1 MNSEKDFGKSVMA
14 VFKKAGFTCI
24 RIESASTISGMPDL
38 YVMGHGDDYFIE
50 LKNSKTNCKTPG
62 QFKVEWRPGQQGWA
76 ATYKLQHLHCKF
88 VPVEPDSKIS
98 VKKVVS
104 KCSWTFQCFN
114 DKIYAIRMEQV
125 FPDDRPLPHSIYA
138 CDKVTE
144 LIKIVVQNTYKIE
157 EESND

>member
-14 VFKKAGFTCI
+14 AFKKAGYTCV

-50 LKNSKTNCKTPG
+50 LKNTKADCKDPG
-62 QFKVEWRPGQQGWA
+62 YFKVAWRPGQQGWA
-76 ATYKLQHLHCKF
+76 ATYKLQHLHKKCI
-88 VPVEPDSKIS
+88 PVKSGLQEKT
-98 VKKVVS
+98 VS

-114 DKIYAIRMEQV
+114 NKIYAIRMEQV

-144 LIKIVVQNTYKIE
+144 LIKIVVKNTYKIE
-157 EESND
+157 EENDD